1 MNPANKATLLRILLV
16 PVFVAC
22 FYINSFIAHLI
33 ACAIFVFASLTDVWD
48 GWYARKHDL
57 VTDFGKLMDPMADK
71 LLFCTAYIMLCS
83 VGKVSGI
90 LCSTGRVSGLLT
102 VIFVARELIISAF
115 RLIAVEKGVVIA
127 AGKLGKLKTLL
138 QCFSIVLLLLDNP
151 LFRLIGV
158 PMDQIVTY
166 LAALFTVWSCVDYII
181 KNRNLVSTK

>member
-1 MNPANKATLLRILLV
+1 M
-16 PVFVAC
+16 
-22 FYINSFIAHLI
+22 
-33 ACAIFVFASLTDVWD
+33 
-48 GWYARKHDL
+48 
-57 VTDFGKLMDPMADK
+57 TDFGKLMDPMADK

-83 VGKVSGI
+83 K
-90 LCSTGRVSGLLT
+90 GRISGLLT
-102 VIFVARELIISAF
+102 VVFVARELIISAF
-115 RLIAVEKGVVIA
+115 RLVAVEKGVVIA

>member
-83 VGKVSGI
+83 K
-90 LCSTGRVSGLLT
+90 GRISGLLT
-102 VIFVARELIISAF
+102 VVFVARELIISAF
-115 RLIAVEKGVVIA
+115 RLVAVEKGVVIA

-138 QCFSIVLLLLDNP
+138 HRAAAARQPPVPADRRSDGSDRHLSCGALYRLVLRGL
-151 LFRLIGV
+151 
-158 PMDQIVTY
+158 Y
-166 LAALFTVWSCVDYII
+166 H
-181 KNRNLVSTK
+181 